1 VFEDD
6 YIMRIIRQATQAL
19 LYAIGLKKAG
29 QYPDAMQAIDQAL
42 EQLLGLEANLARQL
56 SDEALL
62 SLLTTQDQLDVERLE
77 LVADFIKEEG
87 DIHAA
92 ENKPAESQKSY
103 LRALNYYLEVGLD
116 DAQGPA
122 PDLAQ
127 KIESLAEKLEAGG
140 LPDDTLWASFCYYE
154 PGRARGG
161 AGRNPAGTDRLLRAA
176 AGERCQRPGAQ
187 QSDEGAGARKAGRSQ
202 KRLRTMFSKSSVRSD
217 DFEIDEVRV

>member
-6 YIMRIIRQATQAL
+6 YIMRIIRQATEAL

-154 PGRARGG
+154 LGGDYAKAEAALSNLGGREEVRAEILPELI
-161 AGRNPAGTDRLLRAA
+161 AFYERLLEKDAK
-176 AGERCQRPGAQ
+176 
-187 QSDEGAGARKAGRSQ
+187 DLARSNLTKARVREKLAEA
-202 KRLRTMFSKSSVRSD
+202 KRG
-217 DFEIDEVRV
+217 